1 MKFSKPLKVACI
13 GTGYFSKFHIDAWSR
28 IPEVQLVAICD
39 QDVAKAEKMAKE
51 FGIAKSY
58 QSAELLLKQVEVD
71 VVDIITPPETHT
83 ELCHLVANHGKAII
97 CQKPVAPTFN
107 EALQLVNEIS
117 EKVPF
122 FIHENYRF
130 QPWYRKIKSLISD
143 QSIGDRLHTL
153 YVRTRMGDGW
163 QPDAYLQRQPYFRTM
178 PRLLVH
184 ETGVHFI
191 DTFRFLLGEVDS
203 VYADL
208 RKLNADIAGE
218 DCGMLYFK
226 FKSGVRAIWDANRYN
241 QSTSSDPRYTFG
253 EMLLEGN
260 GGSIRLYH
268 DGSMTLQ
275 KLGEEETPVA
285 YTHENRNFGSDC
297 VYHTQSHLTRSLLG
311 ESNPENLA
319 VEYLQNLRIQEAIY
333 ESAQQGQV
341 IKLMEHE

>member
-1 MKFSKPLKVACI
+1 MKLSKPLKVACI
-13 GTGYFSKFHIDAWSR
+13 GAGYFSKFHIDAWCR

-39 QDVAKAEKMAKE
+39 QDIAKAKEMANS
-51 FGIAKSY
+51 FGITKTY
-58 QSAELLLKQVEVD
+58 QAAEQLLNHQQVD
-71 VVDIITPPETHT
+71 VVDVITPPETHT
-83 ELCHLVANHGKAII
+83 ELCRLVASHKKAII
-97 CQKPVAPTFN
+97 CQKPVAPTFR
-107 EALQLVNEIS
+107 EAVQLVNEVS
-117 EKVPF
+117 DKVPF
-122 FIHENYRF
+122 YIHENYRF

-143 QSIGDRLHTL
+143 QLIGDRLHTL

-191 DTFRFLLGEVDS
+191 DTFRYLLGEVES

-226 FKSGVRAIWDANRYN
+226 FKNGVRAVWDANRYN

-253 EMLLEGN
+253 ELLLEGN

-268 DGSMTLQ
+268 DGSITLQ
-275 KLGEEETPVA
+275 KLGEKEVPID
-285 YTHENRNFGSDC
+285 YHHENRNFGSDC
-297 VYHTQSHLTRSLLG
+297 VYHTQLHLTNSLLG
-311 ESNPENLA
+311 KAEAENLA
-319 VEYLQNLRIQEAIY
+319 IHYLENLKIQEAIY
-333 ESAQQGQV
+333 QSASESQE
-341 IKLMEHE
+341 IKLVENE